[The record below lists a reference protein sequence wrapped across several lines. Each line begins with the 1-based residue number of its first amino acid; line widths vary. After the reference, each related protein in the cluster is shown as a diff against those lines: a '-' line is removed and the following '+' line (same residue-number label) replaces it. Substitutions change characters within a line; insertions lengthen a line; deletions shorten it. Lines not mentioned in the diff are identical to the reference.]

1 MSTKRRAVA
10 RSENTAIGAIGG
22 GLAGLAFGGPIGAV
36 VGIFAGGKLGHF
48 LNPDETG

>member
-1 MSTKRRAVA
+1 MSTKRRAIA

-36 VGIFAGGKLGHF
+36 VGMVAGSKFGHS